1 MKHEKVGVGEVDEWR
16 GMSTIQSTCS
26 RRNTC
31 IFQYPDFEASQ
42 RIKKGAGFPIAERGS
57 VRWEVVLQ
65 NFLNENIS

>member
-1 MKHEKVGVGEVDEWR
+1 MARDEYDSVYLLKAQH
-16 GMSTIQSTCS
+16 MY
-26 RRNTC
+26 
-31 IFQYPDFEASQ
+31 FQYPDFEASQ